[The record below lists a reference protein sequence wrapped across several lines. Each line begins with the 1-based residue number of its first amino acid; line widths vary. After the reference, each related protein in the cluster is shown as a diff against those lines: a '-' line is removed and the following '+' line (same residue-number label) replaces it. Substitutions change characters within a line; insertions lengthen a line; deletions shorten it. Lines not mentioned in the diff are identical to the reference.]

1 MQNTEFIMYVQLKK
15 NYSVPTP
22 TFADNDCVRQFVHT
36 SFLIMLIRH
45 TLHGNK
51 SWRIIITAICFKKR
65 MITAQIHH
73 ISRKKDLM
81 HWCECM
87 LCVEKQEHEK

>member
-1 MQNTEFIMYVQLKK
+1 MVTKVGESLLQQYA
-15 NYSVPTP
+15 S
-22 TFADNDCVRQFVHT
+22 
-36 SFLIMLIRH
+36 
-45 TLHGNK
+45 
-51 SWRIIITAICFKKR
+51 KKR